1 MPVPDLCRPAGPAS
15 AGLSFPAG
23 ARGVSGD
30 FDVLIIGSGFGGSV
44 SALRLAEKGY
54 RVAVLEQGREHSAAD
69 LRRAG
74 QSMRYLLW
82 APALGLR
89 GPLAQKVYRNVGVV
103 HGVGVGGGSLVY
115 AAVLLEPQA
124 AFYLDPAWAALDD
137 WQASLAA
144 HSQRARQ
151 MLGVAD
157 NPYQGQQDHWLQRTA
172 TALGVAQSYAPV
184 PQGIYFGPPQALP
197 DPYFAGRG
205 PQRSGCNRCGS
216 CISGCPQGAKNSL
229 DLNYLYLARQLGV
242 QVFSETRVSHISRQG
257 AGYRLHLRG
266 RTHARAAQPRRAAGD
281 PRGRRARQP
290 GDSVRQPRP
299 LPYLAALAGGAGRA
313 CAHQQRG
320 DRGDPWPAWRGY
332 QPGHHHFQPLPRG
345 CADPHHA
352 EPLSAQ
358 LQLHAPV
365 HGAAGGRHTAAA
377 ARRQGRG
384 RAAAASPALARALV
398 HSRLVSA
405 HLGADGDAAGGQP
418 AGLRLPTPRVASGG
432 FCPRV
437 TSVGRRR
444 LAHLP
449 ATGQPGGACLCRG
462 QWRGGTECPAGK
474 PGQSRS
480 DGASAGRRGDRR
492 FAGGGCGGCAA
503 PGLRSPGPV
512 CDRRQQHP
520 GQRRRQPEPDH
531 RRPGR
536 AGDQP
541 VAGAAGGLT
550 RLSPRRGL
558 PSWCA

>member
-1 MPVPDLCRPAGPAS
+1 M
-15 AGLSFPAG
+15 
-23 ARGVSGD
+23 SGD

-74 QSMRYLLW
+74 QSMRHLLW

-124 AFYLDPAWAALDD
+124 AFYRDPAWAALDD

-144 HSQRARQ
+144 HYQRARQ

-184 PQGIYFGPPQALP
+184 PHGIYFGPPQALP

-205 PQRSGCNRCGS
+205 PARSGCNRCGS

-257 AGYRLHLRG
+257 AGYRVHLRG
-266 RTHARAAQPRRAAGD
+266 RTHALRSLDAPQVILAAGVLGSLEILFASRDRYRTLPHLPAALGEHVRTNSEAIVAIRGQPGVDISQGTTISSHFHADAQTHITQNRFPRSYNFMRLYMGPLVDDTRPLRRAAKVVGALL
-281 PRGRRARQP
+281 RRPWHWLGHWFTADWYRRISMLTVMQQA
-290 GDSVRQPRP
+290 DNQ
-299 LPYLAALAGGAGRA
+299 LAFGYRLR
-313 CAHQQRG
+313 
-320 DRGDPWPAWRGY
+320 AWR
-332 QPGHHHFQPLPRG
+332 L
-345 CADPHHA
+345 
-352 EPLSAQ
+352 
-358 LQLHAPV
+358 
-365 HGAAGGRHTAAA
+365 
-377 ARRQGRG
+377 
-384 RAAAASPALARALV
+384 
-398 HSRLVSA
+398 
-405 HLGADGDAAGGQP
+405 
-418 AGLRLPTPRVASGG
+418 GG
-432 FCPRV
+432 FCPGV
-437 TSVGRRR
+437 TPVGRRC

-474 PGQSRS
+474 HGQSRG

-492 FAGGGCGGCAA
+492 FACGGCGGCAA

>member
-1 MPVPDLCRPAGPAS
+1 M
-15 AGLSFPAG
+15 
-23 ARGVSGD
+23 SGD

-44 SALRLAEKGY
+44 GALRLAEKGY

-124 AFYLDPAWAALDD
+124 AFYRDPAWAALDD

-144 HSQRARQ
+144 HYQRARQ

-257 AGYRLHLRG
+257 AGYRVHLRG
-266 RTHARAAQPRRAAGD
+266 RTHALRSLDAPQVILAAGVLGSLEILFASRDRYRTLPHLPAALGEHVRTNSEAIVAIRGQPGVDISQGTTISSHFHADAQTHITQNRFPRSYNFMRLYMGPLVDDTRPLRRAAKVVGTLLRRPWHWLGHWFTAD
-281 PRGRRARQP
+281 WYLRISVLTVMQQADNQLAFGYRRRAWRLGAFALESRLSVGAASPTYLPQANRAARAFAEASGGEALNVLPESLGNRAVTAHLLGGAVIAGSPTEGVVDARHQVFGHP
-290 GDSVRQPRP
+290 GLYVIDGSSIPANVGVNPS
-299 LPYLAALAGGAGRA
+299 LTIAALAERA
-313 CAHQQRG
+313 ISL
-320 DRGDPWPAWRGY
+320 WPAR
-332 QPGHHHFQPLPRG
+332 Q
-345 CADPHHA
+345 AD
-352 EPLSAQ
+352 
-358 LQLHAPV
+358 
-365 HGAAGGRHTAAA
+365 
-377 ARRQGRG
+377 
-384 RAAAASPALARALV
+384 
-398 HSRLVSA
+398 
-405 HLGADGDAAGGQP
+405 
-418 AGLRLPTPRVASGG
+418 
-432 FCPRV
+432 
-437 TSVGRRR
+437 
-444 LAHLP
+444 
-449 ATGQPGGACLCRG
+449 
-462 QWRGGTECPAGK
+462 
-474 PGQSRS
+474 
-480 DGASAGRRGDRR
+480 
-492 FAGGGCGGCAA
+492 
-503 PGLRSPGPV
+503 
-512 CDRRQQHP
+512 
-520 GQRRRQPEPDH
+520 
-531 RRPGR
+531 
-536 AGDQP
+536 
-541 VAGAAGGLT
+541 
-550 RLSPRRGL
+550 
-558 PSWCA
+558 